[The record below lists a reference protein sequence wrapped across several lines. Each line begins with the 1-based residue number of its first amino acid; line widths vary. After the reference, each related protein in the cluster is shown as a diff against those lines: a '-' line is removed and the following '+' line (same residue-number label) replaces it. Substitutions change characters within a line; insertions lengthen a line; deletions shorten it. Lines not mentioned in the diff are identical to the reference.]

1 MSKLKTK
8 KYNAVANAEKDASQT
23 FVKGAAILTLSM
35 VIVKVF
41 GLLDKVILTGI
52 FSGVSFEQA
61 VAGGTETVNFASFG
75 LGLYSNAYE
84 IFVVIFTVATGGL
97 PIAIS
102 RLVSESTAQKRFND
116 VKQIHRVSIPFF
128 VIVGI
133 LSFAILVGA
142 SFIYVQIIESPYS
155 LLGMLCLSPTVLFGC
170 LVSIYRGYYEGQRNM
185 FPTAVSEIIEA
196 TIKLFIGAFLAYI
209 IAHLGMNS
217 YAESGTVFGLYIAN
231 QTEAYQTIVSFSVAG
246 AIMGITLGSAASFV
260 FYILKFK
267 IQGDGIPEEYYR
279 NSVEA
284 RSKRE
289 TFNKILKTAIPVAMG
304 SLIMSVGSLIDQV
317 IVQRVLLNMI
327 ETNPQALQAQYS
339 RYVLCRHK
347 DNPHQPLGLLLS
359 RPHFSSACNSRNT
372 GVRFKCY
379 AECNKCMDKG
389 QQGRTQKVNRNC
401 YPSYNAFYIPDGSR
415 YDGTFVPDYGTC
427 V

>member
-1 MSKLKTK
+1 LSKLKTK

-133 LSFAILVGA
+133 LSFAIDSILHYSFSISHRIHCSVCSAFLRRYYSVA
-142 SFIYVQIIESPYS
+142 SFQFTED
-155 LLGMLCLSPTVLFGC
+155 TTK
-170 LVSIYRGYYEGQRNM
+170 VSAICFRLPFR
-185 FPTAVSEIIEA
+185 
-196 TIKLFIGAFLAYI
+196 KL
-209 IAHLGMNS
+209 
-217 YAESGTVFGLYIAN
+217 
-231 QTEAYQTIVSFSVAG
+231 
-246 AIMGITLGSAASFV
+246 
-260 FYILKFK
+260 
-267 IQGDGIPEEYYR
+267 
-279 NSVEA
+279 
-284 RSKRE
+284 
-289 TFNKILKTAIPVAMG
+289 
-304 SLIMSVGSLIDQV
+304 
-317 IVQRVLLNMI
+317 
-327 ETNPQALQAQYS
+327 
-339 RYVLCRHK
+339 
-347 DNPHQPLGLLLS
+347 
-359 RPHFSSACNSRNT
+359 
-372 GVRFKCY
+372 
-379 AECNKCMDKG
+379 
-389 QQGRTQKVNRNC
+389 
-401 YPSYNAFYIPDGSR
+401 
-415 YDGTFVPDYGTC
+415 
-427 V
+427 

>member
-1 MSKLKTK
+1 
-8 KYNAVANAEKDASQT
+8 
-23 FVKGAAILTLSM
+23 M

-196 TIKLFIGAFLAYI
+196 TIKLL
-209 IAHLGMNS
+209 
-217 YAESGTVFGLYIAN
+217 
-231 QTEAYQTIVSFSVAG
+231 SVHSSL
-246 AIMGITLGSAASFV
+246 TSLHT
-260 FYILKFK
+260 
-267 IQGDGIPEEYYR
+267 
-279 NSVEA
+279 SV
-284 RSKRE
+284 
-289 TFNKILKTAIPVAMG
+289 
-304 SLIMSVGSLIDQV
+304 
-317 IVQRVLLNMI
+317 
-327 ETNPQALQAQYS
+327 
-339 RYVLCRHK
+339 
-347 DNPHQPLGLLLS
+347 
-359 RPHFSSACNSRNT
+359 
-372 GVRFKCY
+372 
-379 AECNKCMDKG
+379 
-389 QQGRTQKVNRNC
+389 
-401 YPSYNAFYIPDGSR
+401 
-415 YDGTFVPDYGTC
+415 
-427 V
+427 

>member
-155 LLGMLCLSPTVLFGC
+155 LLGMLCLSPTVLFGLPRFNLQRILRRSAQHVPDC
-170 LVSIYRGYYEGQRNM
+170 RFGNYRGN
-185 FPTAVSEIIEA
+185 
-196 TIKLFIGAFLAYI
+196 
-209 IAHLGMNS
+209 N
-217 YAESGTVFGLYIAN
+217 
-231 QTEAYQTIVSFSVAG
+231 
-246 AIMGITLGSAASFV
+246 
-260 FYILKFK
+260 
-267 IQGDGIPEEYYR
+267 
-279 NSVEA
+279 
-284 RSKRE
+284 
-289 TFNKILKTAIPVAMG
+289 
-304 SLIMSVGSLIDQV
+304 
-317 IVQRVLLNMI
+317 
-327 ETNPQALQAQYS
+327 QALYRCIPRLHHCAP
-339 RYVLCRHK
+339 RYEFLC
-347 DNPHQPLGLLLS
+347 
-359 RPHFSSACNSRNT
+359 
-372 GVRFKCY
+372 
-379 AECNKCMDKG
+379 
-389 QQGRTQKVNRNC
+389 
-401 YPSYNAFYIPDGSR
+401 
-415 YDGTFVPDYGTC
+415 
-427 V
+427 